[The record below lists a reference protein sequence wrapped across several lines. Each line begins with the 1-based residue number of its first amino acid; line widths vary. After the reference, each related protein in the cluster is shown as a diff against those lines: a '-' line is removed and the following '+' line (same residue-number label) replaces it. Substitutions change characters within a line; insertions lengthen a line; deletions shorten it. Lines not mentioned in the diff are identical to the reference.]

1 MRLRSDFWVSAYLRR
16 CQSEGVFAALR
27 YRGAAEAG
35 AIAIKVDHLD
45 GTAALYLPAPHS
57 EMTEGVERMWSRAHK
72 APVRDNADIEA
83 QVMRQRR
90 FDSDLW
96 VVETEDRQG
105 RHFLDVAEI
114 STS

>member
-27 YRGAAEAG
+27 YRGEAEAG

-57 EMTEGVERMWSRAHK
+57 EMTEGVERMWSRAHQ
-72 APVRDNADIEA
+72 APVRGNADIEA
-83 QVMRQRR
+83 QIMRQRS

-96 VVETEDRQG
+96 VVEIEDRQG

-114 STS
+114 SMS